1 MSDFTKSAAENFD
14 LLKSALRVNSS
25 FDILT
30 REVKIAGR
38 AAHFFFIDGFVEE
51 AMAEKLMQFF
61 YSLKPENLENID
73 MFLENGM
80 PYTEVEKAD
89 KVETVVTQFLSGVTV
104 LVIDGY
110 DECILIDCRTYP
122 ARSVTEPWKDRVL
135 RGSRDGFVETLVHNA
150 ALLRRRIRDPHFC
163 MEMFGVG
170 TRSRSDV
177 VMCYIDDKVEK
188 PLVEDIRKRI
198 DEIDVESLT
207 MNIESLAEC
216 LFKHKWINPFPKFKY
231 SERPDTAAAAVLDG
245 NIVIMVDNSPA
256 VMIIPTSIFDMV
268 EEADDYNFA
277 PVIGTY
283 LRLSRFLFTIVTMFL
298 TPVWM
303 LLISNP
309 QWLPEWLS
317 FITVSDKITVPV
329 ILQLL
334 LLELAVDGLKMAA
347 VNTPTLLSTPL
358 SIIAGIVV
366 GEYAVS
372 SGWFNTES
380 LLYMAVVTVGTYSQA
395 SFEMGYAMK
404 FVRVITLCLTAA
416 FNVYGFI
423 AGVIISIICIVFNKT
438 ISGKSY
444 IYPIIPFNA
453 NDLKRS
459 IFRVRL
465 PHGTK

>member
-303 LLISNP
+303 LLY
-309 QWLPEWLS
+309 
-317 FITVSDKITVPV
+317 K
-329 ILQLL
+329 
-334 LLELAVDGLKMAA
+334 
-347 VNTPTLLSTPL
+347 
-358 SIIAGIVV
+358 
-366 GEYAVS
+366 
-372 SGWFNTES
+372 
-380 LLYMAVVTVGTYSQA
+380 
-395 SFEMGYAMK
+395 
-404 FVRVITLCLTAA
+404 
-416 FNVYGFI
+416 
-423 AGVIISIICIVFNKT
+423 
-438 ISGKSY
+438 
-444 IYPIIPFNA
+444 
-453 NDLKRS
+453 
-459 IFRVRL
+459 
-465 PHGTK
+465 

>member
-416 FNVYGFI
+416 FNVYGFV